1 MFIESILKRII
12 KHYVKKEIVP
22 IENQIDSNRALY
34 GKVAL
39 IAGGSG
45 GIGFS
50 IARKFLES
58 GCKIIIAGTS
68 LEKLTRSKQELNS
81 EDVAILQLDYLHPE
95 LFEEK
100 VAQAKDIFGKIDI
113 FVSSSGVHTER
124 VDFWNVS
131 PSEYDRVMNINLKG
145 AFFMCQSLGRYM
157 QESCIKGNILLVSS
171 SRGNEPAWSPYGIS
185 KWCLNGF
192 TQGLAKM
199 MTPLGITVNAIAPG
213 STATE
218 LIGIK
223 DGDSIASEENKI
235 GRLIMPFEIG
245 TLAALLVSES
255 GKMINGEVIHIS
267 GGRGLWDIR

>member
-1 MFIESILKRII
+1 MIIKSILKRII

-22 IENQIDSNRALY
+22 IENQIDSNRTLY

-68 LEKLTRSKQELNS
+68 LEKLNHRKQELNS
-81 EDVAILQLDYLHPE
+81 EDAAVLQLDYLHPE

-100 VAQAKDIFGKIDI
+100 VAQAKNIFGKIDI

-157 QESCIKGNILLVSS
+157 KENCINGNILLVSS

-185 KWCLNGF
+185 KWSLNGF

-223 DGDSIASEENKI
+223 EGDSIASEENKL
-235 GRLIMPFEIG
+235 GRLIMPCEVG
-245 TLAALLVSES
+245 TLAVLLVSES
-255 GKMINGEVIHIS
+255 GKMINGEVVHIS